1 MLALQKMFINS
12 EDYCF
17 ATLKELYSAFK
28 ERYPD
33 AKVGFSKFCTSD
45 PNGAFLLVPAGLI
58 LFVYAQAIKMHNCWC
73 MLQTSTKII
82 TTSWQWLF
90 VI

>member
-1 MLALQKMFINS
+1 MLSKKDIQMPK
-12 EDYCF
+12 F
-17 ATLKELYSAFK
+17 AFQNFVA
-28 ERYPD
+28 
-33 AKVGFSKFCTSD
+33 SD
-45 PNGAFLLVPAGLI
+45 PNAAFPLVPAGLI
-58 LFVYAQAIKMHNCWC
+58 LFVYAQAIKMHNSWC

>member
-1 MLALQKMFINS
+1 MLALEKMFINS
-12 EDYCF
+12 KDYCF
-17 ATLKELYSAFK
+17 ETRSCTVRSKKDIQMPKLAFQNFV
-28 ERYPD
+28 
-33 AKVGFSKFCTSD
+33 ASD
-45 PNGAFLLVPAGLI
+45 PNGTFLLVPAGLI